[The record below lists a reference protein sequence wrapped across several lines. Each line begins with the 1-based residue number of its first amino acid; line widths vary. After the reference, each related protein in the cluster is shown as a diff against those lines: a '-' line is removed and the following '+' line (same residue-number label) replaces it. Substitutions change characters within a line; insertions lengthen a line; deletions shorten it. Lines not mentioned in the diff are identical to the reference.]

1 MEGYGSLKRRVVITG
16 MGIISPNAHGVDNF
30 EEALREGRSGIRFIS
45 ELKELNFACQIGG
58 VPQNF
63 DNIRNSYFDQEQ
75 LMSINENIGY
85 AAVSAID
92 AWRDAGFCV
101 PDVHDDRVD
110 WDTGVIVGSGIGG
123 MDTIVN
129 TLVPMVS
136 QGKVRRM
143 GSRVVEQVM
152 NSATS
157 ASVAGI
163 LALGNQ
169 VTSNSS
175 ACSTGNEA
183 IIEAMWRIRMGLAK
197 RMLAGGSEGPS
208 PYIWAGFDAMRVI
221 CRRFNDHPA
230 MASRPMSASASGFV
244 PGSGAAVLVLEDL
257 ESALERGA
265 KIYAELLGGT
275 VNCGGH
281 RMGGSITA
289 PNPEG
294 VKRCIRASV
303 SDAGI
308 DPAEIDAINGHLTAT
323 FADPHEVKNWSA
335 ALERGPENFPY
346 INSTKS
352 LVGHCLGA
360 TGAIESIAVVL
371 QLFKGFLH
379 PSVNCEDIHP
389 DIAEYGD
396 KIPQKCMD
404 YPELR
409 VIAKAG
415 FGFGDVNSCL
425 IFKKWNNNQRSY

>member
-1 MEGYGSLKRRVVITG
+1 
-16 MGIISPNAHGVDNF
+16 MGIAAPNAHGIDNF
-30 EEALREGRSGIRFIS
+30 EEALREGRSGIRYIP
-45 ELKELNFACQIGG
+45 ELQELTFSCLIGG

-63 DNIRNSYFDQEQ
+63 ENIRKTYFDGET
-75 LMSINENIGY
+75 LMSMNDNIGY
-85 AAVSAID
+85 AAVSAVD
-92 AWRDAGFCV
+92 AWRDAGFSV
-101 PDVHDDRVD
+101 PDPHDDCVD

-123 MDTIVN
+123 MDTITN
-129 TLVPMVS
+129 ILVPMVS

-143 GSRVVEQVM
+143 GSRIVEQVM

-157 ASVAGI
+157 ASIAGL

-169 VTSNSS
+169 ATSNSS

-183 IIEAMWRIRMGLAK
+183 IIDAMWRIRLGLAK

-221 CRRFNDHPA
+221 CRKFNEQPET
-230 MASRPMSASASGFV
+230 ASRPMSATASGFV

-257 ESALERGA
+257 ESALKRGA
-265 KIYAELLGGT
+265 KIYAEIIGGA

-294 VKRCIRASV
+294 VRRCIRAAV

-308 DPAEIDAINGHLTAT
+308 APAEIDAINGHLTAT
-323 FADPHEVKNWSA
+323 FADPYEVKNWA
-335 ALERGPENFPY
+335 VALERSPKDFPY

-360 TGAIESIAVVL
+360 TGAIESVAVVL
-371 QLFKGFLH
+371 QLYKGFVH

-389 DIAEYGD
+389 DIAEFED
-396 KIPQKCMD
+396 KVPHKCLD

-409 VIAKAG
+409 TIAKAG
-415 FGFGDVNSCL
+415 FGFGDVNSCM
-425 IFKKWNNNQRSY
+425 IFKKWENNKRSY